1 MSIGVEDYCLELGVE
16 PSADGL
22 ELLYPVARLVT
33 VCKAVGV
40 QATGLV
46 GSIAGFRDLATFE
59 GAAQRARQL
68 GCEGAGCIHP
78 DQVTV
83 LNRVFTPDPAKVEYA
98 RRVVEAYRGR
108 RAARHRLG
116 EPRRQ
121 DGRRPRVQAGPGRA
135 GPGPRGGRNRAPQ
148 GRRSREERMSTHR
161 RVNVASGRQLE
172 QTAHYSRALR
182 VGDTVLQ
189 SGTTAIDRQGNV
201 RGEGDVARQVDAI
214 MTIARWSMGK
224 AGGRLDDVVRSR
236 IYVTDIGVADA
247 AGRAVARYFDQARPA
262 ATLVQV
268 NGLARPDPAHRDRAR
283 RGRRRRQPRPSACPP
298 VVRWSRSTPT
308 RAPSGSATACSSR
321 VPPRSGRAAS
331 RVPATCTARRAPPWT
346 RSSARWP
353 RPVARPATSSTPRRS
368 SPTSPGAPTTRARS
382 SRRWATCAPCRPC
395 WPCPRLVHPE
405 LLVEIEAE
413 AVIGAARTRRDI
425 YTEHMREKPRG
436 YARAVVVGDA
446 I

>member
-16 PSADGL
+16 PSADGI

-40 QATGLV
+40 QPTGLV

-108 RAARHRLG
+108 RAARHGLG

-121 DGRRPRVQAGPGRA
+121 DGRRPRVQARAGRP
-135 GPGPRGGRNRAPQ
+135 GPGPRGGRDRAPQ

-161 RVNVASGRQLE
+161 RINVASGRQLE

-214 MTIARWSMGK
+214 MKIAEWSMGK

-236 IYVTDIGVADA
+236 IYVTDIAVADA
-247 AGRAVARYFDQARPA
+247 AARAVARYFRTPARPPRWCRSTAWPAPPSSSRSSWMPSTAHA
-262 ATLVQV
+262 ASAQRISSGGPLEASTRTR
-268 NGLARPDPAHRDRAR
+268 GPSAWATASSSRARPRSGPAGSRGPATCIARRAR
-283 RGRRRRQPRPSACPP
+283 R
-298 VVRWSRSTPT
+298 
-308 RAPSGSATACSSR
+308 
-321 VPPRSGRAAS
+321 
-331 RVPATCTARRAPPWT
+331 WT
-346 RSSARWP
+346 RSCARWP
-353 RPVARPATSSTPRRS
+353 TPAVCPAISSTPRR
-368 SPTSPGAPTTRARS
+368 T
-382 SRRWATCAPCRPC
+382 
-395 WPCPRLVHPE
+395 
-405 LLVEIEAE
+405 
-413 AVIGAARTRRDI
+413 
-425 YTEHMREKPRG
+425 
-436 YARAVVVGDA
+436 
-446 I
+446 